1 MNEYKNIDKIKP
13 EKLLELAREIL
24 DKSNDF
30 VYKSGSQPFLMSF
43 KNEGFYVYIKN
54 ISSAYFSDRDK
65 TTRAQLP
72 MKKEFEEIKK
82 SDKTFVFL
90 GYDGIN
96 DVYVCWNFNVAK
108 SRLNVGKSVSFYSR
122 SFFQSEVKEGK
133 FVKRLLKNGDTPV
146 FFKRTSLIDFFEN
159 IHSFFSTELGV
170 PEIEKLNYREDN
182 LEDEFLFYL
191 RNHRTL
197 SDKSIK
203 NYFGALKGRISNGI
217 NKYFLKDLN
226 SIFFIDDIL
235 ILNRIHHELFKKE
248 EFKELN
254 IIGKNMYSCAFD
266 AYIDFLK
273 FKSLNKTS
281 KISLLNESPAKYSLT
296 EKLSNITDLDLLKKI
311 EPYLK
316 SNRILSAAQIVGE
329 HYENQYP
336 KMELKDWIKLINN
349 CLPK

>member
-24 DKSNDF
+24 DKSDDF

-43 KNEGFYVYIKN
+43 KNEDFYVYIKN

-72 MKKEFEEIKK
+72 IKKEFEEIKK
-82 SDKTFVFL
+82 SDKTFIFL

-122 SFFQSEVKEGK
+122 SFFQSEVKEGE
-133 FVKRLLKNGDTPV
+133 FVRRLLKNGDSPV

-159 IHSFFSTELGV
+159 VHSFFSIELGIS
-170 PEIEKLNYREDN
+170 EFEKVDYREFN
-182 LEDEFLFYL
+182 LEKEFISYL
-191 RNHRTL
+191 
-197 SDKSIK
+197 K
-203 NYFGALKGRISNGI
+203 NYKKFSNNLIKKNFKILKGKITLGLK
-217 NKYFLKDLN
+217 KYFLNDIK
-226 SIFFIDDIL
+226 SIFFIDNFL
-235 ILNRIHHELFKKE
+235 VLNKLNQELFNQE
-248 EFKELN
+248 EYKELN
-254 IIGKNMYSCAFD
+254 DRHNNMYSYAFEI
-266 AYIDFLK
+266 YIDFLK
-273 FKSLNKTS
+273 VNSLKNTNNDS
-281 KISLLNESPAKYSLT
+281 IINSPASNLPT
-296 EKLSNITDLDLLKKI
+296 EKLVQITDLDLLQKI

-316 SNRILSAAQIVGE
+316 SNRILTAAQIVGE
-329 HYENQYP
+329 YYKNQYV
-336 KMELKDWIKLINN
+336 KMELKDWIKLVND

>member
-24 DKSNDF
+24 DKSDDF

-43 KNEGFYVYIKN
+43 KNEDFYVYIKN

-72 MKKEFEEIKK
+72 IKKEFEEIKK
-82 SDKTFVFL
+82 SDKTFIFL

-122 SFFQSEVKEGK
+122 SFFQSEVKEGE

-159 IHSFFSTELGV
+159 VHSFFSIELGIS
-170 PEIEKLNYREDN
+170 EFEKVDYREFN
-182 LEDEFLFYL
+182 LEKEFISYL
-191 RNHRTL
+191 
-197 SDKSIK
+197 K
-203 NYFGALKGRISNGI
+203 NYKKFSNNLIKKNFKILKGKITLGLK
-217 NKYFLKDLN
+217 KYFLNDIK
-226 SIFFIDDIL
+226 SIFFIDNFL
-235 ILNRIHHELFKKE
+235 VLNKLNQELFNQE
-248 EFKELN
+248 EYKELN
-254 IIGKNMYSCAFD
+254 DRHNNMYSYAFEI
-266 AYIDFLK
+266 YIDFLK
-273 FKSLNKTS
+273 VNSLKNTNNDS
-281 KISLLNESPAKYSLT
+281 IINSPASNLPT
-296 EKLSNITDLDLLKKI
+296 EKLVQITDLDLLQKI

-316 SNRILSAAQIVGE
+316 SNRILTAAQIVGE
-329 HYENQYP
+329 YYKNQYL
-336 KMELKDWIKLINN
+336 KMELKDWIKLVND

>member
-24 DKSNDF
+24 DKSDNF

-43 KNEGFYVYIKN
+43 KNEDFYVYIKN

-72 MKKEFEEIKK
+72 IKKEFEEIKK

-146 FFKRTSLIDFFEN
+146 FFKRASLIEFFEN
-159 IHSFFSTELGV
+159 VHSFFSTEIV
-170 PEIEKLNYREDN
+170 TPEFEKINYRKVN

-191 RNHRTL
+191 VNHRML

-203 NYFGALKGRISNGI
+203 NYFGALKERITNGI

-226 SIFFIDDIL
+226 SIFFVDDIL
-235 ILNRIHHELFKKE
+235 ILNRIRYELFKKE
-248 EFKELN
+248 DFKELN

-273 FKSLNKTS
+273 FESINNIPKNSLVK
-281 KISLLNESPAKYSLT
+281 ESPAKYSLT
-296 EKLSNITDLDLLKKI
+296 EKLSKITNIDLLKKI
-311 EPYLK
+311 EPYIQ

-329 HYENQYP
+329 YYENQYP
-336 KMELKDWIKLINN
+336 KMELKDWIKLIND

>member
-24 DKSNDF
+24 DKSDDF

-43 KNEGFYVYIKN
+43 KNEDFYVYIKN

-72 MKKEFEEIKK
+72 IKKEFEEIKK
-82 SDKTFVFL
+82 SDKTFIFL

-122 SFFQSEVKEGK
+122 SFFQSEVKEGE
-133 FVKRLLKNGDTPV
+133 FVKRFLKNGDTPV

-159 IHSFFSTELGV
+159 VHSFFSIELGIS
-170 PEIEKLNYREDN
+170 EFEKVDYREFN
-182 LEDEFLFYL
+182 LEKEFISYL
-191 RNHRTL
+191 
-197 SDKSIK
+197 K
-203 NYFGALKGRISNGI
+203 NYKKFSNNLIKKNFKILKGKITLGLK
-217 NKYFLKDLN
+217 KYFLNDIK
-226 SIFFIDDIL
+226 SIFFIDNFL
-235 ILNRIHHELFKKE
+235 VLNKLNQELFNQE
-248 EFKELN
+248 EYKELN
-254 IIGKNMYSCAFD
+254 DRHNNMYSYAFEI
-266 AYIDFLK
+266 YIDFLK
-273 FKSLNKTS
+273 VNSLKNTNNDS
-281 KISLLNESPAKYSLT
+281 IINSPASNLPT
-296 EKLSNITDLDLLKKI
+296 EKLVQITDLDLLQKI

-316 SNRILSAAQIVGE
+316 SNRILTAAQIVGE
-329 HYENQYP
+329 YYENQYP
-336 KMELKDWIKLINN
+336 KMEFKDWIKLIND

>member
-24 DKSNDF
+24 DKSDDF

-43 KNEGFYVYIKN
+43 KNEDFYVYIKN

-72 MKKEFEEIKK
+72 IKKEFEEIKK
-82 SDKTFVFL
+82 SDKTFIFL

-159 IHSFFSTELGV
+159 VHSFFSIELGIS
-170 PEIEKLNYREDN
+170 EFEKVDYREFN
-182 LEDEFLFYL
+182 LEKEFISYL
-191 RNHRTL
+191 
-197 SDKSIK
+197 K
-203 NYFGALKGRISNGI
+203 NYKKFSNNLIKKNFKILKGKITLGLK
-217 NKYFLKDLN
+217 KYFLNDIK
-226 SIFFIDDIL
+226 SIFFIDNFL
-235 ILNRIHHELFKKE
+235 VLNKLNQELFNQE
-248 EFKELN
+248 EYKELN
-254 IIGKNMYSCAFD
+254 DRHNNMYSYAFEI
-266 AYIDFLK
+266 YIDFLK
-273 FKSLNKTS
+273 VNSLKNTNNDS
-281 KISLLNESPAKYSLT
+281 IINSPASNLPT
-296 EKLSNITDLDLLKKI
+296 EKLVQITDLDLLKKI

-316 SNRILSAAQIVGE
+316 SNRILTAAQIVGE
-329 HYENQYP
+329 YYKNQYL
-336 KMELKDWIKLINN
+336 KMELKDWIKLVND

>member
-24 DKSNDF
+24 DKSDDF

-43 KNEGFYVYIKN
+43 KNEDFYVYIKN

-72 MKKEFEEIKK
+72 IKKEFEEIKK
-82 SDKTFVFL
+82 SAKTFIFL

-122 SFFQSEVKEGK
+122 SFFQSEVKEGE

-159 IHSFFSTELGV
+159 IHSFFSTEFGT
-170 PEIEKLNYREDN
+170 PEFEKIVYRKDS

-191 RNHRTL
+191 ENHRML

-203 NYFGALKGRISNGI
+203 NYFGALKGRITNGI
-217 NKYFLKDLN
+217 NNFFLKDLN

-273 FKSLNKTS
+273 FNSLKNIPKN
-281 KISLLNESPAKYSLT
+281 SLLNESPT
-296 EKLSNITDLDLLKKI
+296 EYLSEGKLSKITDLDLLQKI

-316 SNRILSAAQIVGE
+316 SNRILTAAQIVGE
-329 HYENQYP
+329 YYKNQYV
-336 KMELKDWIKLINN
+336 KMELKDWIKLVND